1 MPCHHLWK
9 SVFSKN
15 VFTKRFRLVSDS
27 DNNTRTLRY
36 ARNGIDSYR
45 AILYSFYSFRSY
57 PLINSRVDI
66 NRLKDT
72 SYEVIISV
80 LISDDDIT
88 AQSTL
93 DCELRI
99 PDTPYVKRKT
109 FVFFQGKCSIC
120 IILFLHPRKR
130 TNRNYSV
137 VYLYTEVL

>member
-1 MPCHHLWK
+1 VTVCFSDDHLVGWWP
-9 SVFSKN
+9 SEQ
-15 VFTKRFRLVSDS
+15 TTSD
-27 DNNTRTLRY
+27 RRRRGGTLR
-36 ARNGIDSYR
+36 
-45 AILYSFYSFRSY
+45 LYSRFIFRSY

-80 LISDDDIT
+80 LITDDDIT

-109 FVFFQGKCSIC
+109 FVFFQGKLTPPHSPPPS
-120 IILFLHPRKR
+120 L
-130 TNRNYSV
+130 S
-137 VYLYTEVL
+137 